1 MDAIN
6 INDIKEKYNKV
17 NKLLLILPNID
28 YTYRRTVLTTIL
40 NIIDLLILRDN
51 IFFMTKLKSILCAK
65 NISVCYINDSILD
78 IYKEHNWT
86 EFECYHLKI
95 LFVNMIV
102 YMYLVTNKHIQ
113 IKKYYDYIIRKIYN
127 YRNDLN
133 EIIIDYSFD
142 KMIQDKEFYEILED
156 NTFDDILLNNP
167 FNETEKDNIFYE
179 TVENDMLFDEIYV

>member
-1 MDAIN
+1 MNITD

-17 NKLLLILPNID
+17 NELLLILPNID
-28 YTYRRTVLTTIL
+28 YAYRRTVLITII

-65 NISVCYINDSILD
+65 NISACYIHDSILD

-102 YMYLVTNKHIQ
+102 YIYLVTNKHIQ
-113 IKKYYDYIIRKIYN
+113 IKKYYDGVIRKIYN

-133 EIIIDYSFD
+133 KIIIDYTFNE
-142 KMIQDKEFYEILED
+142 MLQDKEFCEILED
-156 NTFDDILLNNP
+156 NP
-167 FNETEKDNIFYE
+167 FNDSQ
-179 TVENDMLFDEIYV
+179 